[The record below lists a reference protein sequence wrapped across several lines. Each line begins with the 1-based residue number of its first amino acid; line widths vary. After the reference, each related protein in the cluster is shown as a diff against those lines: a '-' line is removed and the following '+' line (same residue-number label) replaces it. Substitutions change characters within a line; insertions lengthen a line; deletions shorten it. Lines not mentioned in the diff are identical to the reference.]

1 MKIILCKS
9 HLDGPISGA
18 DETLVTYAAQL
29 QRAGES
35 VSVLLIYLHAEEDQ
49 YYQRLLESGV
59 PVSWI
64 ASNLAQNSLGAG
76 RRLAALMFHNFPG
89 AKPFVRRKTQPML
102 SAVANSY
109 YQDCRKFLEREN
121 PDVVHVMTP
130 NAGATVMIRAA
141 HDAKVPVIYQELGI
155 PYHPPE
161 FDYYGEFTSVLPLC
175 SEVAALSPRLIEDCR
190 DKLPSCRSLSVLPIM
205 SQEFSNGDGHA
216 PHHADGKI
224 TFGFAARIE
233 KLKGPM
239 VLIEALGRACRQESN
254 IFVNFAGDG
263 AQRHTI
269 AAKVKALNVAGH
281 YRYHGVY
288 THPEE
293 CRAFMNSL
301 DVFVMPSFTEG
312 TPNSVVEAM
321 ACGKPIIASAVG
333 GIPDMI
339 GHDAGLLVAPGDAN
353 ELASAMLLLARD
365 SELRKR
371 MGIAARKRYLELFSP
386 EMVMPL
392 MLDIYRRVIGNG
404 YSGELSASGKL
415 HPWACP
421 LTLEL

>member
-29 QRAGES
+29 QKAGES
-35 VSVLLIYLHAEEDQ
+35 VSVLLMYLHAEEDQ
-49 YYQRLLESGV
+49 YYQRLLESDV

-76 RRLAALMFHNFPG
+76 RKLAALMFQNFPG
-89 AKPFVRRKTQPML
+89 SKPFVRRKTQPML
-102 SAVANSY
+102 SAMANSY
-109 YQDCRKFLEREN
+109 YQDCRKCLEREK

-141 HDAKVPVIYQELGI
+141 HDAEIPVIYQALGI

-175 SEVAALSPRLIEDCR
+175 SEVAALSPRLIEHCR
-190 DKLPSCRSLSVLPIM
+190 NKLPSCRSLSVLPIM
-205 SQEFSNGDGHA
+205 SQEFSNGNGHA
-216 PHHADGKI
+216 PHHGDGKI

-233 KLKGPM
+233 KLKGPL
-239 VLIEALGRACRQESN
+239 VLIEALGIVCRQESS
-254 IFVNFAGDG
+254 IFVNVAGDG
-263 AQRHTI
+263 SQRHNI
-269 AAKVKALNVAGH
+269 AARVKALDVAGH

-333 GIPDMI
+333 GVPDMV
-339 GHDAGLLVAPGDAN
+339 GDDAGLLVTPGDEQ

-371 MGIAARKRYLELFSP
+371 MGIAARQRYRELFSP
-386 EMVMPL
+386 KVVMPL
-392 MLDIYRRVIGNG
+392 MLDIYSRVVSNRHSLQAGGN
-404 YSGELSASGKL
+404 GKL
-415 HPWACP
+415 HPWACA
-421 LTLEL
+421 

>member
-29 QRAGES
+29 HRAGEL
-35 VSVLLIYLHAEEDQ
+35 VSVLLMYLHGEEDQ
-49 YYQRLLESGV
+49 YYQRLLEAEV

-64 ASNLAQNSLGAG
+64 ASNLTKNSLGAG
-76 RRLAALMFHNFPG
+76 RKLAARMFQRFPD
-89 AKPFVRRKTQPML
+89 ARPFFRRTAQPML

-109 YQDCRKFLEREN
+109 YQDCRKFLTAEK

-130 NAGATVMIRAA
+130 NAGASMMIRAA
-141 HDAKVPVIYQELGI
+141 HDSGVSVIYQELGI
-155 PYHPPE
+155 PYHPPG

-190 DKLPSCRSLSVLPIM
+190 EKLPACQSLSVLPIM
-205 SQEFSNGDGHA
+205 SQGFYNGEGQASCD
-216 PHHADGKI
+216 ADGKV
-224 TFGFAARIE
+224 TYGFAARIE
-233 KLKGPM
+233 KLKGPHI
-239 VLIEALGRACRQESN
+239 LIEALELACRQDSN
-254 IFVNFAGDG
+254 IFVNVAGDG
-263 AQRHTI
+263 SQRQDI
-269 AAKVKALNVAGH
+269 AMRVKALDVAGH

-293 CRAFMNSL
+293 CRAFMNSV

-312 TPNSVVEAM
+312 TPNSIVEAM

-339 GHDAGLLVAPGDAN
+339 GDDAGLLVAPGDVK

-371 MGIAARKRYLELFSP
+371 MGLAAKQRYRELFSP
-386 EMVMPL
+386 KVVMPL
-392 MLDIYRRVIGNG
+392 MLEIYRRIVSNGRPGKIGGN
-404 YSGELSASGKL
+404 GKL
-415 HPWACP
+415 HPWACA
-421 LTLEL
+421 